1 MAADGYRLALLEVAT
16 GTGRT
21 VAGARVLEILH
32 AGQMLDVDDLVTDSA
47 RRSLGHGD
55 RLFNGLVAHTRPL
68 GCDSFVPDSGT
79 QYPDTHRFS
88 LRNRMKISCC
98 HCERPLLP

>member
-1 MAADGYRLALLEVAT
+1 MLEDAT

-32 AGQMLDVDDLVTDSA
+32 ADQMLDVDDLVSDSA
-47 RRSLGHGD
+47 RRSLGPHD

-68 GCDSFVPDSGT
+68 GCDSFVVDSGT

-98 HCERPLLP
+98 LCERPLLP